1 MTRFRIKNLKI
12 LSCCL
17 SVWVTLFGA
26 ALHLALCSEFPERE
40 CCDLTTTSTVGPL
53 PLPPP
58 ALPTD
63 KSLSSATTA
72 LETDV
77 NLTIGRSG
85 KQLLNISQ

>member
-17 SVWVTLFGA
+17 SVWVMLFGG
-26 ALHLALCSEFPERE
+26 ALHLARCSEFPERE

-72 LETDV
+72 VDTDL

-85 KQLLNISQ
+85 E